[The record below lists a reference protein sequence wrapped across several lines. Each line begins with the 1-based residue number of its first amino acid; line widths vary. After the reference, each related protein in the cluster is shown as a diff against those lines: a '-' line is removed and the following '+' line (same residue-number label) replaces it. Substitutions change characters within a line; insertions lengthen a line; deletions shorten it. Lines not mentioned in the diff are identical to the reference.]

1 MHTLFLKSY
10 TRALLLGAA
19 LLLWPTLALG
29 ADPGTPF
36 PPGAISDQQAG
47 SVLIFNF
54 YISSASNPNV
64 ENSRI
69 NLTNTSDTA
78 NATVHLFFL
87 EGTSCSP
94 ADYLIC
100 LTPNQ
105 TMTVNAA
112 EFDPGTSGYVV
123 AVAVDPANGW
133 PVRYNH
139 LIGDA
144 YIKLSSGYQAN
155 LAAEAVAALRP
166 PPYDASQ
173 STAALRFD
181 GIEYGQLPR
190 ALAAD
195 SLASRE
201 DDSLT
206 MLIVNNPTGD
216 MTVQGNPVGTLYGIM
231 YSQLESPY
239 SFTINAPVCQL
250 TGVLSDSFPRTTPRF
265 SRIVPSG
272 SVGWMRFWSIDS
284 HPITGALITFNQ
296 STPTNPEAYKQGRNL
311 HHRTFVASGVTTI
324 PVFPG
329 NCG

>member
-1 MHTLFLKSY
+1 MHTSLIKSY
-10 TRALLLGAA
+10 SQALLLLAVMMLGQA
-19 LLLWPTLALG
+19 LALG

-54 YISSASNPNV
+54 YTSSASNPNA

-78 NATVHLFFL
+78 NAAVHLFFL
-87 EGTSCSP
+87 EGSSCSP
-94 ADYLIC
+94 ADYFIC

-105 TMTVNAA
+105 TTTVNAA
-112 EFDPGTSGYVV
+112 EFDPGTSGYVL
-123 AVAVDPANGW
+123 AVAVDPATGW
-133 PVRYNH
+133 PVSYNH

-144 YIKLSSGYQAN
+144 YIKLASGYQAN

-166 PPYDASQ
+166 PQYDASQ
-173 STAALRFD
+173 STAALRFN
-181 GIEYGQLPR
+181 GVEYGQLPL

-195 SLASRE
+195 SLSSRE
-201 DDSLT
+201 DGTLT

-216 MTVQGNPVGTLYGIM
+216 MTVLGNPVGTLYGIM
-231 YSQLESPY
+231 YNQLESPY
-239 SFTINAPVCQL
+239 SFTLKAPLCQL
-250 TGVLSDSFPRTTPRF
+250 TGVLSDQFPRTTPRF

-284 HPITGALITFNQ
+284 HPITGALLTFNQ
-296 STPTNPEAYKQGRNL
+296 SATTNPAAYRQGRNL
-311 HHRTFVASGVTTI
+311 HHRTFVASAITTI